1 MIRTQEDD
9 SMTQAVADILA
20 RIDTLS
26 QQERAEL
33 AYAFVCSLEPEEE
46 EGVAE
51 AWDAEL
57 SRRVAEIRS
66 GQAVGKPADQVFAA
80 LRRQRP

>member
-1 MIRTQEDD
+1 
-9 SMTQAVADILA
+9 MTEAVGEILS
-20 RIDTLS
+20 RIDGLS

-33 AYAFVCSLEPEEE
+33 AYAFICSLEPGEE

-57 SRRVAEIRS
+57 SSRVAEIRS
-66 GQAVGKPADQVFAA
+66 GRVVGKPSEQLFDE
-80 LRRQRP
+80 LRGRRR